1 MVKPYSTDLDG
12 ELRALGEAAHKAAK
26 TARKTQDPRAFLL
39 KRIALETDDLVEGR
53 VAPDP
58 TPQGAA

>member
-1 MVKPYSTDLDG
+1 MVRNDHSRLN
-12 ELRALGEAAHKAAK
+12 EALRALNEAAYLAAK
-26 TARKTQDPRAFLL
+26 EARKAQDPRAFLL
-39 KRIALETDDLVEGR
+39 KRIALASDDLVEGV

>member
-1 MVKPYSTDLDG
+1 MVRNDHTGLDDA
-12 ELRALGEAAHKAAK
+12 LRALNEAAYLAAK
-26 TARKTQDPRAFLL
+26 EARKSQDPRAFLL
-39 KRIALETDDLVEGR
+39 KRIALASDDLVEGR